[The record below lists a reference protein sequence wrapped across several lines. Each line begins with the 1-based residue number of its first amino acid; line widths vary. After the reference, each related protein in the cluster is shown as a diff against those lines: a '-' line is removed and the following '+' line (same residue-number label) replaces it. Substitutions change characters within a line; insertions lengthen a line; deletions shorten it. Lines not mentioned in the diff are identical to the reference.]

1 MQPCMNAE
9 HYYFRPMENGEPD
22 TLVSYALNS
31 RFMADKAAMK
41 WKPWLNHYEKRNG
54 AYWRIE
60 QGEESGCIFA
70 DGAARQWAKRAAD
83 ELIAAGYGKI
93 ALVVI
98 SATGDERADTRLL
111 NTADAAE
118 RDASW
123 LHTYAM
129 VQTIMRDFPDY
140 VPNTYLQYY
149 LYPEQVVAQLDPD
162 HTRTE
167 EVRNGREKR
176 VFTQCRQAARQG
188 STKGLTIA
196 KSEVHADMI
205 VEVASSIAFDKG
217 ELFIM
222 ITRNNGTVSNFHEDA
237 MVETAAHVGANGVTA
252 VPFGKIDV
260 FMKGLMEG
268 QYAYEHLTVD
278 SYFEGSYKKALQAL
292 TLNRTL
298 VDAQKAKAVLD
309 DLIDANQGY
318 WPELK

>member
-1 MQPCMNAE
+1 MKRMICAACALMMAFIPAPVQAEGGEKAAVIILDAAGCPTEAAEEPWLMQPCMNAE

-118 RDASW
+118 RGELYAAIDEAYCPAVRDRADAI
-123 LHTYAM
+123 ARAA
-129 VQTIMRDFPDY
+129 IK
-140 VPNTYLQYY
+140 LQDEGADESAIVLITVGESDLGPY
-149 LYPEQVVAQLDPD
+149 ERRAAQACARLC
-162 HTRTE
+162 
-167 EVRNGREKR
+167 GREEGRYISPFVHIREKTR
-176 VFTQCRQAARQG
+176 ARFAVVSIGRAQDR
-188 STKGLTIA
+188 L
-196 KSEVHADMI
+196 ADMLYC
-205 VEVASSIAFDKG
+205 F
-217 ELFIM
+217 
-222 ITRNNGTVSNFHEDA
+222 
-237 MVETAAHVGANGVTA
+237 GVPRLR
-252 VPFGKIDV
+252 VQP
-260 FMKGLMEG
+260 
-268 QYAYEHLTVD
+268 
-278 SYFEGSYKKALQAL
+278 
-292 TLNRTL
+292 
-298 VDAQKAKAVLD
+298 
-309 DLIDANQGY
+309 
-318 WPELK
+318 